1 MMIFAAK
8 LPRRRLA
15 VGVSLVALLCCALL
29 SQILPPSAATQVLA
43 EAGQVATP
51 DPTGV
56 SSAQDRLD
64 YLAGWGWQVEE
75 TPLSIEELLIP
86 EVLDDSY
93 TEYIALQQSQGFPLD
108 TLTGQRVKRYSYTV
122 TNYPT
127 GEAGVQLNLL
137 IHDNT
142 VVGGEVLSPTL
153 DGFLHGL
160 EMP

>member
-1 MMIFAAK
+1 MFIITAK

-15 VGVSLVALLCCALL
+15 LGVSLVALLCCGVL
-29 SQILPPSAATQVLA
+29 STVQSPSATQAVA
-43 EAGQVATP
+43 ESSPVH
-51 DPTGV
+51 TGV

-64 YLAGWGWQVEE
+64 YLASWGWQVEE

-93 TEYIALQQSQGFPLD
+93 ASYITLQQSQGFALD
-108 TLTGQRVKRYSYTV
+108 ALTGERVKRYSYTV

-127 GEAGVQLNLL
+127 GEEGVQLNLL
-137 IHDNT
+137 IHNNT
-142 VVGGEVLSPTL
+142 VVGGEVLSPAL

>member
-15 VGVSLVALLCCALL
+15 LGVSLVALLCCAAL
-29 SQILPPSAATQVLA
+29 SQLLPPSAAQVVA
-43 EAGQVATP
+43 DATP

-64 YLAGWGWQVEE
+64 YLSQWGWQVEE

-93 TEYIALQQSQGFPLD
+93 TEYLSLQQSQGFPLD
-108 TLTGQRVKRYSYTV
+108 TLTGERVKRYSYSV
-122 TNYPT
+122 TNHPS
-127 GEAGVQLNLL
+127 GEEGVQLNLL

-142 VVGGEVLSPTL
+142 VVGGEVLSPAL

-160 EMP
+160 AMP

>member
-15 VGVSLVALLCCALL
+15 LGVSLVALLCCAAL
-29 SQILPPSAATQVLA
+29 SQLFPPTVAQV
-43 EAGQVATP
+43 VADTTP

-64 YLAGWGWQVEE
+64 YLADWGWQVEE

-93 TEYIALQQSQGFPLD
+93 TDYIALQQSQGFPLE
-108 TLTGQRVKRYSYTV
+108 TLTGERVKRYSYAV
-122 TNYPT
+122 TNYPS
-127 GEAGVQLNLL
+127 GESGVQLNLL

-142 VVGGEVLSPTL
+142 VVGGEVLSPAL